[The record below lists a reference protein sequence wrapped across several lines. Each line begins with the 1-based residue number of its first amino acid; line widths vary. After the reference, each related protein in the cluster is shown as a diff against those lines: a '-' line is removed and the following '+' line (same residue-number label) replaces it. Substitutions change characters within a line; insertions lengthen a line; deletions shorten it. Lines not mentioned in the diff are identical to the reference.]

1 MFFYIC
7 LKGLLCRVIIMLYT
21 AIISDLRPFTH
32 MVYVSHGSSSIH
44 LVDDYL
50 AVLIITRGSPSSL
63 FEL

>member
-1 MFFYIC
+1 
-7 LKGLLCRVIIMLYT
+7 MLYT

-44 LVDDYL
+44 LADDYL